1 MQFLK
6 ATTKNIA
13 TASNILKKGGVVIY
27 PTETVYG
34 LGCDPF
40 NIKAVRRIFRIK
52 GEREKPLPV
61 LSCNI
66 TDVKRIAELSEI
78 AEKIADRFWPGPLTL
93 VLPKKPAL
101 PDIVTCNLKSVGVRV
116 PKHKVALELICSS
129 NRFLV
134 GTSANKTGRKPPK
147 TAQEAK
153 KQVGQKVDFILD
165 GGFSCLGK
173 SSTLLDLTSKELN
186 ILREGSVGLD
196 EIMEVVECG

>member
-1 MQFLK
+1 LK
-6 ATTKNIA
+6 ATPKNIA
-13 TASNILKKGGVVIY
+13 TASNILKRGGVVIY

-52 GEREKPLPV
+52 GERKKPFPV
-61 LSCNI
+61 LACDIS
-66 TDVKRIAELSEI
+66 DVKRIAELSERD
-78 AEKIADRFWPGPLTL
+78 EKIAERFWPGPLTL
-93 VLPKKPAL
+93 VLPKKPTL
-101 PDIVTCNLKSVGVRV
+101 PDIVTCNLKSVGVRM
-116 PKHKVALELICSS
+116 PKHKVALELICTS

-165 GGFSCLGK
+165 GGPACLGK
-173 SSTLLDLTSKELN
+173 PSTILDLTSIQPK
-186 ILREGSVGLD
+186 ILREGSVELD
-196 EIMEVVECG
+196 EIMEVVKCGQNV